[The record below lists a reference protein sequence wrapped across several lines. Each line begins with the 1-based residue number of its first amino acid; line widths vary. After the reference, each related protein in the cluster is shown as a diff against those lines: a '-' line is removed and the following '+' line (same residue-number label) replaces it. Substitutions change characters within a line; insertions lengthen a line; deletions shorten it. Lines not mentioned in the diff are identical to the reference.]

1 MGWEEQELRERWR
14 EWERGTK
21 RVAEIE
27 KGAERKEKGS
37 RKEVSIVEK
46 RLGRRRDYEY
56 ARSYF
61 SNQYGKNRNQ
71 CQSQNQLERV
81 GSKEW
86 VILSAVLLS
95 FSPQSPS
102 PSQYFDILGIFPDL
116 SVSVSV
122 TFSPLF
128 LFFISLI
135 YFIFFVTD
143 LSDSLERLDDRQM
156 EESVKSRAALKI
168 LENETRMQLQY
179 LDSKTKVKWRKL
191 IFVV

>member
-1 MGWEEQELRERWR
+1 M
-14 EWERGTK
+14 
-21 RVAEIE
+21 
-27 KGAERKEKGS
+27 
-37 RKEVSIVEK
+37 
-46 RLGRRRDYEY
+46 
-56 ARSYF
+56 
-61 SNQYGKNRNQ
+61 
-71 CQSQNQLERV
+71 
-81 GSKEW
+81 
-86 VILSAVLLS
+86 SAVLLS

-116 SVSVSV
+116 SVSV

-179 LDSKTKVKWRKL
+179 LDSKTKVK
-191 IFVV
+191 